1 MKTPRDRQVESA
13 VRDMPLREG
22 GWERRQR
29 EGFLAGAVSMTVT
42 RPVRV
47 RVIVEVDT
55 ENLGVVPLLE
65 AVVEGVAPGGHAA
78 WIYPDDGLTVTPEG
92 SS

>member
-1 MKTPRDRQVESA
+1 MKTPRDKQVETA
-13 VRDMPLREG
+13 LRDMPLRAE

-65 AVVEGVAPGGHAA
+65 MVAEDVVPGGHTT
-78 WIYPDDGLTVTPEG
+78 WIYPDGGLTVTP
-92 SS
+92 

>member
-13 VRDMPLREG
+13 IRDMPLRAE

-47 RVIVEVDT
+47 RIVVEVDT

-65 AVVEGVAPGGHAA
+65 VVAEGVNPGDHTA
-78 WIYPDDGLTVTPEG
+78 WIYPDDGLTVTP
-92 SS
+92 

>member
-1 MKTPRDRQVESA
+1 MKTPRDRQVENA
-13 VRDMPLREG
+13 VRDMPLRAE

-47 RVIVEVDT
+47 RIVVEVDT

-65 AVVEGVAPGGHAA
+65 MVAEGVVPGERPS
-78 WIYPDDGLTVTPEG
+78 WWYPDDGLTVTP
-92 SS
+92 